1 MAKESTKDEVKGKA
15 HEIKGKVKQKVGQMT
30 NNPRLQNEGED
41 EELSG
46 TVQKKVGQV
55 KKVFGK

>member
-1 MAKESTKDEVKGKA
+1 MAKESTKEGVKGKA

-30 NNPRLQNEGED
+30 NNPRLEEEGTD

-46 TVQKKVGQV
+46 TVQKKVGQI

>member
-1 MAKESTKDEVKGKA
+1 VKGKA

-30 NNPRLQNEGED
+30 NNPRLEEEGAD

-46 TVQKKVGQV
+46 TVQKKVGQI

>member
-1 MAKESTKDEVKGKA
+1 MAKESTKEEVKGKA
-15 HEIKGKVKQKVGQMT
+15 HEIKGKVKQKVGQTT
-30 NNPRLQNEGED
+30 NNPRLEEEGTD

-46 TVQKKVGQV
+46 TVQKKVGQI

>member
-1 MAKESTKDEVKGKA
+1 MAKESTRDEVKGKA
-15 HEIKGKVKQKVGQMT
+15 HEIKGKVKQKVAQVT
-30 NNPRLQNEGED
+30 NNPRLEEEGED
-41 EELSG
+41 EELAG

>member
-15 HEIKGKVKQKVGQMT
+15 HEIKGKLKQKVAQVT
-30 NNPRLQNEGED
+30 NNPRLQEEGED
-41 EELSG
+41 EEMAG

>member
-1 MAKESTKDEVKGKA
+1 MAKESTKDEVKGAA
-15 HEIKGKVKQKVGQMT
+15 HELKGKVKQKVAQIT
-30 NNPRLQNEGED
+30 NNPRLHDEGED

>member
-1 MAKESTKDEVKGKA
+1 MAKESTKDEVKGQA
-15 HEIKGKVKQKVGQMT
+15 HEIKGKIKQKVAQIT
-30 NNPRLQNEGED
+30 NNPRMEEEGED

-46 TVQKKVGQV
+46 TVQKRVGQI

>member
-1 MAKESTKDEVKGKA
+1 MAKESTKDEAKGKV
-15 HEIKGKVKQKVGQMT
+15 HEFKGKVKQKVAQVT
-30 NNPRLQNEGED
+30 NNPQLEEEGED

-46 TVQKKVGQV
+46 AVQKKVGQV

>member
-15 HEIKGKVKQKVGQMT
+15 HEIKGKLKQKVAQVT
-30 NNPRLQNEGED
+30 NNPRLQEEGED
-41 EELSG
+41 EEMAG

-55 KKVFGK
+55 KKVFAK

>member
-1 MAKESTKDEVKGKA
+1 MAKESTKDQVKGKT
-15 HEIKGKVKQKVGQMT
+15 HEIKGRVKQKVGQMT
-30 NNPRLQNEGED
+30 DNPRLQDEGQD
-41 EELSG
+41 EEVSG